1 VPEEIAIDVVDV
13 FRRAEHAPE
22 VAEQAVA
29 RGAKVLWL
37 QEGIVDDDAR
47 RIGEEA
53 GLTVIM
59 GVCIKKQRQ
68 RLERGS

>member
-1 VPEEIAIDVVDV
+1 M
-13 FRRAEHAPE
+13 FRRAEHTPE

-37 QEGIVDDDAR
+37 QEGIADDDAS
-47 RIGEEA
+47 RIGEDA

-59 GVCIKKQRQ
+59 GVCIKKQQ
-68 RLERGS
+68 TNGSKGDA

>member
-1 VPEEIAIDVVDV
+1 
-13 FRRAEHAPE
+13 
-22 VAEQAVA
+22 
-29 RGAKVLWL
+29 VLWL
-37 QEGIVDDDAR
+37 QEGIVNDDAR

-68 RLERGS
+68 RLEGGSRA